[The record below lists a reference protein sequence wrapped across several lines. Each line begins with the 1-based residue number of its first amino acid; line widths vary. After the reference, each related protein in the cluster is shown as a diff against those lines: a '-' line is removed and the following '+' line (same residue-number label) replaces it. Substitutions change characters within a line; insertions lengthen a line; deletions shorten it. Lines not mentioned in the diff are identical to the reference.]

1 MERIGEVAQ
10 RVVTDLSAPSIEN
23 LPSTLT
29 EADLGKLPAKWE
41 RQDIDWLLSISKEVE
56 LPEMC
61 SEAHAHKILRM
72 WAASCAKRADD
83 DDGGEMKGRLYARF
97 LVGLTKARADELAKD
112 VLLNCKFFPSIAEL
126 NEMTEPPASEKLWT
140 GAWATPS
147 RGKPTERALA
157 AETTL
162 FLIREEVQ
170 RRAIEKR

>member
-1 MERIGEVAQ
+1 M
-10 RVVTDLSAPSIEN
+10 SI
-23 LPSTLT
+23 
-29 EADLGKLPAKWE
+29 A
-41 RQDIDWLLSISKEVE
+41 KEVE

-97 LVGLTKARADELAKD
+97 LAGLTKARADELAKE

-140 GAWATPS
+140 GAWSTPS
-147 RGKPTERALA
+147 RGEPTSRAFSA
-157 AETTL
+157 RETL
-162 FLIREEVQ
+162 RLIKYEVQ
-170 RRAIEKR
+170 RRKGETSEP